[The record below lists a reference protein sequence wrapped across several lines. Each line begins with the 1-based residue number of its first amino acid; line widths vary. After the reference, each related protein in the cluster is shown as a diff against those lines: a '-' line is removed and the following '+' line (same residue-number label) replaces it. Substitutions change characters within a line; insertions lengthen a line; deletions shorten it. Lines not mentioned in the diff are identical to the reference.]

1 MRVAN
6 TLEIMDIHVSEPLLP
21 WVKANPSMFEIAG
34 DLEPFKFD
42 AKGTLYPM
50 LGKHREHATA

>member
-1 MRVAN
+1 
-6 TLEIMDIHVSEPLLP
+6 
-21 WVKANPSMFEIAG
+21 MFEIAG

-50 LGKHREHATA
+50 LGKHREHATASRWTCTAATSRKSAAA